1 LWNRIINFGI
11 PNYFFMRQETIENY
25 LKTIYNLSQDNKAAV
40 GNYQLA
46 KKLNIKPSSVTES
59 LRKLD
64 ELKYVIYEK
73 SYGTRLTTL
82 GAKMALNI
90 VRRHRIW
97 ETYLAKELGFGWD
110 EVHEIAEELEHVQ
123 NDKLI
128 KKLAEILGNPNYD
141 PHGDPIPDEKGKFK
155 KGNFLNLSDAKLK
168 GYYKIM
174 GVSDHSTAFLKYLEK
189 NKLIIGAQI
198 TIKSME
204 EFDNSLVILCNNKE
218 INITPKVAEN
228 IIVEG
233 K

>member
-1 LWNRIINFGI
+1 
-11 PNYFFMRQETIENY
+11 MRNETIENY
-25 LKTIYNLSQDNKAAV
+25 LKTIYNLSRDNKAAV
-40 GNYQLA
+40 GNFQLA

-59 LRKLD
+59 LRKLH

-73 SYGTRLTTL
+73 SYGTRLTAI

-128 KKLAEILGNPNYD
+128 KKLSEILGNPNYD
-141 PHGDPIPDEKGKFK
+141 PHGDPIPDEKGKIK
-155 KGNFLNLSDAKLK
+155 KANFMSLAAVKVK
-168 GYYKIM
+168 YHYKIM
-174 GVSDHSTAFLKYLEK
+174 GVSDHSSAFLKHLEK
-189 NKLIIGAQI
+189 NKLIIGATI
-198 TIKSME
+198 TIKSIE
-204 EFDNSLVILCNNKE
+204 EFDQSIVILCDNKE
-218 INITPKVAEN
+218 IIITPKVAEN

-233 K
+233 M